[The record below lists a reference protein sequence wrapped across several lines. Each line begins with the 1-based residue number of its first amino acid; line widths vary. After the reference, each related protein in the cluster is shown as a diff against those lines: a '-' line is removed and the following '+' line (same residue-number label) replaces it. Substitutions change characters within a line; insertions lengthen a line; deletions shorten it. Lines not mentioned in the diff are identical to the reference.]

1 MGSVFCLLIVEF
13 CALYSVLSARP
24 QLSENLYACLAGVMD
39 GNLSVSFY
47 IGGWNLRLSA
57 LPSCWWLMGLFTTSS
72 SGLEGDTE
80 WGFCQN
86 SGRFG
91 WVPEPRAL
99 QPKLCLHHRS
109 PWAFLDFNHF
119 PNRCISV
126 RMDKVL
132 KLALCSLKPK
142 LCVVLKQWG
151 FLFFV
156 CFLLPTKKLSGKC
169 FFGSDSYFHHYI
181 SDQKLKTME
190 L

>member
-1 MGSVFCLLIVEF
+1 
-13 CALYSVLSARP
+13 
-24 QLSENLYACLAGVMD
+24 MD

-80 WGFCQN
+80 WGFCQH